1 VKISYEAQRFLQERR
16 NLRRGECDA
25 RGPGPSQKNE
35 RNAEKQNGNRENSSM
50 NQIPLTSSTGT
61 RKGDMLYRALG
72 RTGETVSAIGMGG
85 FHIAHPGSTED
96 ESIRLVRAG
105 VDRGITFLDNSWDYN
120 EGQSEIRMGKALKD
134 GYRQK
139 VFLMTKIDGRTKEV
153 AARQIDTCL
162 ERLQTDYVDLM
173 QHHEIIR
180 FDDPDRIFAEG
191 GANEAVLEAKK
202 AGKIR
207 YIGFTGHKDPHI
219 HLYMLKVAAEHGFRF
234 DTVQMPL
241 NVMDAHFRSFA
252 QMVLPDLV
260 KQEIGVLGM
269 KSMGD
274 GVILKSK
281 AVSPL
286 ECLHYAL
293 SLPTSVVITG
303 IDKPEILDQ
312 AFEAAKTFQ
321 PMNREQIAQLLAKTK
336 EVAMAGKYE
345 LFKTSSHF
353 DSTAKHPDW
362 LGGDVPGVQ
371 KLAPSA

>member
-1 VKISYEAQRFLQERR
+1 
-16 NLRRGECDA
+16 
-25 RGPGPSQKNE
+25 
-35 RNAEKQNGNRENSSM
+35 M
-50 NQIPLTSSTGT
+50 NQIALTSSAGT
-61 RKGDMLYRALG
+61 RKGEMLYRTLG
-72 RTGETVSAIGMGG
+72 RTGDQVSAIGMGG
-85 FHIAHPGSTED
+85 FHIAQHGTTEN
-96 ESIRLVRAG
+96 ESIRLVRTAI
-105 VDRGITFLDNSWDYN
+105 DRGITFMDNSWDYN
-120 EGQSEIRMGKALKD
+120 EGQSEMRMGKALKD

-162 ERLQTDYVDLM
+162 ERLQTDHVDLM

-180 FDDPDRIFAEG
+180 FDDPDRIFAES
-191 GANEAVLEAKK
+191 GAMEAVLEAKK

-219 HLYMLKVAAEHGFRF
+219 HLYMLKVAAEHDFRF

-241 NVMDAHFRSFA
+241 NVMDAHFRSFT
-252 QMVLPDLV
+252 QMVLPELV

-281 AVSPL
+281 LVSPM

-303 IDKPEILDQ
+303 IDKQEVLDQ
-312 AFEAAKTFQ
+312 AFEAAKTFK
-321 PMNREQIAQLLAKTK
+321 PMNREQVTQLLAKTK
-336 EVAMAGKYE
+336 GVAIAGKYE

-362 LGGDVPGVQ
+362 LGGDTPGVQ
-371 KLAPSA
+371 ELAPPSA

>member
-1 VKISYEAQRFLQERR
+1 
-16 NLRRGECDA
+16 
-25 RGPGPSQKNE
+25 
-35 RNAEKQNGNRENSSM
+35 M
-50 NQIPLTSSTGT
+50 NQIPLTSSAGT
-61 RKGDMLYRALG
+61 RKGDMLYRTLG
-72 RTGETVSAIGMGG
+72 RTREPVSAIGMGG
-85 FHIAHPGSTED
+85 FHIAQHGLSEE
-96 ESIRLVRAG
+96 ESIRLVRAA
-105 VDRGITFLDNSWDYN
+105 VDRGITFMDNSWDYN

-134 GYRQK
+134 GYRRK

-153 AARQIDTCL
+153 AAWQIETCL
-162 ERLQTDYVDLM
+162 ERLQTDHIDLV

-191 GANEAVLEAKK
+191 GANEAVVEARK

-219 HLYMLKVAAEHGFRF
+219 HLYMLRVAAEHGFRF

-252 QMVLPDLV
+252 QMVLPELV

-281 AVSPL
+281 AVTPI

-303 IDKPEILDQ
+303 IDKQEILNQ

-321 PMNREQIAQLLAKTK
+321 PMNREQMTQLLAKTK
-336 EVAMAGKYE
+336 EIAVAGKYE

-362 LGGDVPGVQ
+362 LGGDTPEVQ
-371 KLAPSA
+371 KLAPPSA

>member
-1 VKISYEAQRFLQERR
+1 
-16 NLRRGECDA
+16 
-25 RGPGPSQKNE
+25 
-35 RNAEKQNGNRENSSM
+35 M
-50 NQIPLTSSTGT
+50 NQIPLTSSPGT
-61 RKGDMLYRALG
+61 RKGDMLYRTLG
-72 RTGETVSAIGMGG
+72 RTGEQVSAIGMGG
-85 FHIAHPGSTED
+85 FHIAQHGLTED
-96 ESIRLVRAG
+96 ESIRLVRSA
-105 VDRGITFLDNSWDYN
+105 VDRGITFMDNSWDYN

-139 VFLMTKIDGRTKEV
+139 VFLMTKIDGRTRDV
-153 AARQIDTCL
+153 AARQIETCL
-162 ERLQTDYVDLM
+162 ERLQTDRIDLV

-180 FDDPDRIFAEG
+180 FDDPDRIFADD
-191 GANEAVLEAKK
+191 GAMEAVLDAKN

-219 HLYMLKVAAEHGFRF
+219 HLYTLKVAAEHGFHF

-241 NVMDAHFRSFA
+241 NVMDAHYRSFG
-252 QMVLPDLV
+252 QMVLPELV
-260 KQEIGVLGM
+260 KQDIGVLGM

-281 AVSPL
+281 LVSPI
-286 ECLHYAL
+286 ECLHFAL

-312 AFEAAKTFQ
+312 ALEAIKTFQ
-321 PMNREQIAQLLAKTK
+321 PMNREQISQLLAKTK

-362 LGGDVPGVQ
+362 LGGDTPGVQ
-371 KLAPSA
+371 KLAPPST

>member
-1 VKISYEAQRFLQERR
+1 MKRRDFFKTAAICGIASTLPAALAQDKATSQE
-16 NLRRGECDA
+16 
-25 RGPGPSQKNE
+25 
-35 RNAEKQNGNRENSSM
+35 NAM
-50 NQIPLTSSTGT
+50 HQIPLAQSAGT
-61 RKGDMLYRALG
+61 RKGDMLYRTLG
-72 RTGETVSAIGMGG
+72 RTGEKISAIGMGG
-85 FHIAHPGSTED
+85 YHIAKHGLTDD
-96 ESIRLVRAG
+96 ESVRMIRSA

-120 EGQSEIRMGKALKD
+120 EGQSEIVMGKALKD

-153 AARQIDTCL
+153 AERQIETCL
-162 ERLQTDYVDLM
+162 ERLQTDRIDLV

-180 FDDPDRIFAEG
+180 FDDPDRIFAES
-191 GANEAVLEAKK
+191 GANEAMVAAQK

-219 HLYMLKVAAEHGFRF
+219 HLYMLKVAAEHGFHF
-234 DTVQMPL
+234 DSVQMPL
-241 NVMDAHFRSFA
+241 NVMDAHFRSFG
-252 QMVLPDLV
+252 QMVLPELV
-260 KQEIGVLGM
+260 KQKIGVLGM

-281 AVSPL
+281 TVSPI

-303 IDKPEILDQ
+303 IEKPEILDQ
-312 AFEAAKTFQ
+312 AFEAVRTFQ
-321 PMNREQIAQLLAKTK
+321 PMNREQIAQLLSKTR

-362 LGGDVPGVQ
+362 LGGDAPDVQ
-371 KLAPSA
+371 KLAPPSA

>member
-1 VKISYEAQRFLQERR
+1 
-16 NLRRGECDA
+16 
-25 RGPGPSQKNE
+25 
-35 RNAEKQNGNRENSSM
+35 
-50 NQIPLTSSTGT
+50 
-61 RKGDMLYRALG
+61 
-72 RTGETVSAIGMGG
+72 MGG
-85 FHIAHPGSTED
+85 FHIAHPGSAEE
-96 ESIRLVRAG
+96 ESIRLVRSAI
-105 VDRGITFLDNSWDYN
+105 DRGITFMDNSWDYN

-134 GYRQK
+134 GYREK
-139 VFLMTKIDGRTKEV
+139 VFLMTKIDGRTKD
-153 AARQIDTCL
+153 AAASQIETCL
-162 ERLQTDYVDLM
+162 QRLQTDHIDLM
-173 QHHEIIR
+173 QHHEVIR
-180 FDDPDRIFAEG
+180 FEDVDRIFAEG
-191 GANEAVLEAKK
+191 GGNEAMIEAKK

-241 NVMDAHFRSFA
+241 NVMDAHFRSFTHV
-252 QMVLPDLV
+252 VLPELV
-260 KQEIGVLGM
+260 KHEIGVLGM

-281 AVSPL
+281 AVTAM

-303 IDKPEILDQ
+303 IERMEILDQ
-312 AFEAAKTFQ
+312 AFEAAKTFE
-321 PMNREQIAQLLAKTK
+321 PMNREQVARLLAKTK
-336 EVAMAGKYE
+336 DIAIAGKYE

-371 KLAPSA
+371 ALAPSA

>member
-1 VKISYEAQRFLQERR
+1 
-16 NLRRGECDA
+16 
-25 RGPGPSQKNE
+25 
-35 RNAEKQNGNRENSSM
+35 M
-50 NQIPLTSSTGT
+50 NQIPLASSPGDK
-61 RKGDMLYRALG
+61 KGEMLYRPLG
-72 RTGETVSAIGMGG
+72 RTGERVSAIGMGG
-85 FHIAHPGSTED
+85 FHLGQHSLTEQ
-96 ESIRLVRAG
+96 ESIRLIRAAI
-105 VDRGITFLDNSWDYN
+105 DRGITFLDNSWDYN

-153 AARQIDTCL
+153 AERQIETCL
-162 ERLQTDYVDLM
+162 ERLQTDHIDLL

-191 GANEAVLEAKK
+191 GAQEAVLQARK

-207 YIGFTGHKDPHI
+207 YVGFTGHKDPHI
-219 HLYMLKVAAEHGFRF
+219 HLHMLKVAGDHEFRF
-234 DTVQMPL
+234 DSVQMPL

-252 QMVLPDLV
+252 QMVLPELV
-260 KQEIGVLGM
+260 KGEIGVLGM

-281 AVSPL
+281 AVSPI

-303 IDKPEILDQ
+303 IDNQQVLDQ
-312 AFEAAKTFQ
+312 AFEVVKTFK
-321 PMNREQIAQLLAKTK
+321 PMNRDQIAQLLAKTK
-336 EVAMAGKYE
+336 DLAMAGKYE

-362 LGGDVPGVQ
+362 LGGDAPGVQ
-371 KLAPSA
+371 ALAPPSA

>member
-1 VKISYEAQRFLQERR
+1 
-16 NLRRGECDA
+16 
-25 RGPGPSQKNE
+25 
-35 RNAEKQNGNRENSSM
+35 M
-50 NQIPLTSSTGT
+50 NQIPLTSSPGT
-61 RKGDMLYRALG
+61 RKGEMLYRTLG
-72 RTGETVSAIGMGG
+72 RTGEQVSAIGMGG
-85 FHIAHPGSTED
+85 FHIAKHGLSED
-96 ESIRLVRAG
+96 KSIAMVRSAI
-105 VDRGITFLDNSWDYN
+105 DRGITFMDNSWDYN
-120 EGQSEIRMGKALKD
+120 EGQSEIIMGKALKD

-153 AARQIDTCL
+153 AARQIETCL
-162 ERLQTDYVDLM
+162 ERLQTDHIDLV

-191 GANEAVLEAKK
+191 GAMEATLEAKK

-219 HLYMLKVAAEHGFRF
+219 HLYMLKVAADHGFHF

-252 QMVLPDLV
+252 QMVLPKLV
-260 KQEIGVLGM
+260 KQDIGVLGM

-281 AVSPL
+281 AVTAM

-303 IDKPEILDQ
+303 IDKPDILDQ
-312 AFEAAKTFQ
+312 AFEAAKTFK
-321 PMNREQIAQLLAKTK
+321 PMNREQMAQLLAKTK
-336 EVAMAGKYE
+336 QVATAGKYE

-362 LGGDVPGVQ
+362 LGGDTQGVQ
-371 KLAPSA
+371 ELAPPSA

>member
-1 VKISYEAQRFLQERR
+1 
-16 NLRRGECDA
+16 
-25 RGPGPSQKNE
+25 
-35 RNAEKQNGNRENSSM
+35 M
-50 NQIPLTSSTGT
+50 NQIPLTSSAGT
-61 RKGDMLYRALG
+61 RKGDMLYRTLG
-72 RTGETVSAIGMGG
+72 RTGEPVSAIGMGG
-85 FHIAHPGSTED
+85 FHIAQYGLTEE
-96 ESIRLVRAG
+96 ESIRLVRVA
-105 VDRGITFLDNSWDYN
+105 VDRGITFMDNSWDYN

-134 GYRQK
+134 GYRRK

-153 AARQIDTCL
+153 AARQIETCL
-162 ERLQTDYVDLM
+162 ERLQTDHIDLV

-180 FDDPDRIFAEG
+180 FDDPDRIFAED
-191 GANEAVLEAKK
+191 GANEAVVEAWK

-252 QMVLPDLV
+252 QMVLPELV

-281 AVSPL
+281 AVTPM

-303 IDKPEILDQ
+303 IDKQEILDQ

-321 PMNREQIAQLLAKTK
+321 PMNREQMTQLLAKTK
-336 EVAMAGKYE
+336 EIAVAGKYE

-362 LGGDVPGVQ
+362 LGGDTPEVQ
-371 KLAPSA
+371 KLAPPSA